1 MGFSLDEH
9 SSSNPGA
16 AVVSICLMIVSQPL
30 ELGAT
35 MVHGIGQTQIIVQQV
50 EDMRQSVEK
59 MLEFK
64 LSIGWERGK
73 HTSKRK
79 GLADRLSK
87 VADVPVAPDDGL
99 TKFICG
105 ICNRKFLLA
114 ESFITTAKASYEKSN
129 ASPSGTGGTIGS
141 QAQVS
146 RKRTKALRHLLTL
159 PSVDLWPSD

>member
-1 MGFSLDEH
+1 MDTRKESRSSRICGSVVPTTHCVALFSTKSL
-9 SSSNPGA
+9 
-16 AVVSICLMIVSQPL
+16 
-30 ELGAT
+30 
-35 MVHGIGQTQIIVQQV
+35 
-50 EDMRQSVEK
+50 
-59 MLEFK
+59 
-64 LSIGWERGK
+64 
-73 HTSKRK
+73 TS

-129 ASPSGTGGTIGS
+129 ASPSGTGGTISS